1 MTKELQKFL
10 QNNIDLLDVEDWE
23 TFFNKLLIAVQN
35 TEITGCLDALNEA
48 GINISELSE
57 IRNKSFIDLIIATFN
72 SLAPGKYEMSEIIYK
87 VRPWHGY
94 ILPEVNDF
102 IHFNSSLWPDNIE
115 IIDYG
120 YGNSRI
126 VVK

>member
-23 TFFNKLLIAVQN
+23 TFFNKLLIAVHN
-35 TEITGCLDALNEA
+35 TQITECLAALDEA

-57 IRNKSFIDLIIATFN
+57 IRNRSFIDLIIATFN
-72 SLAPGKYEMSEIIYK
+72 SLAPGNYRMSEFVDK

-94 ILPEVNDF
+94 VLPEVDDF
-102 IHFNSSLWPDNIE
+102 IRFNSSLWPDNIE

-120 YGNSRI
+120 YGNSSI